1 MKRIGNIFNKIIDF
15 DNLVLADKK
24 ARLNK
29 CRRYGI
35 AKFDKDAH
43 NNLLKLQRLLI
54 EGTYKTSEYD
64 IFTIIADRGK
74 KERQIYRLPYFPDRI
89 AHHAIMNVIEPILI
103 SRFTAD
109 TYSCIKGRGIHLAA
123 RKLKHV
129 LKTDPENTKYCLK
142 LDVKKFFPSVNQDIM
157 MDAFGRIFKDKKF
170 LNLMSE
176 IIYSTDKG
184 LPIGNYISQF
194 AANLYLAAFDR
205 CIKQDLK
212 IKHYFRYCDD
222 MVLLSSS
229 KEELR
234 QALNKIKVYLSTKL
248 KLEVKPDWQIF
259 PVDSRGIDFLGYVFR
274 HDYMLLRK
282 DMKKKFYIKCHY
294 VSPIK
299 KFRSLSSY
307 WGWCKYG
314 NCFNLWK
321 VFTGT
326 NNIKELKYILLS
338 SHSYETSIQ

>member
-15 DNLVLADKK
+15 DNLILADKK

-29 CRRYGI
+29 CKRYGI
-35 AKFDKDAH
+35 HKFDRNAYS
-43 NNLLKLQRLLI
+43 NLLKLQRMFI

-74 KERQIYRLPYFPDRI
+74 KEREIYRLPYFPDRI
-89 AHHAIMNVIEPILI
+89 AHHAIMNVIEPYLVN
-103 SRFTAD
+103 RFTMD

-123 RKLKHV
+123 RKLKHI

-142 LDVKKFFPSVNQDIM
+142 LDVKKFFPSVDRDIM
-157 MDAFGRIFKDKKF
+157 MDLFRKVFKDKKF
-170 LNLMSE
+170 LELMSE

-194 AANLYLAAFDR
+194 AANLYLAWFDR
-205 CIKQDLK
+205 WIKQDLK

-222 MVLLSSS
+222 IVLLSSN
-229 KEELR
+229 KEELH
-234 QALNKIKVYLSTKL
+234 QALYKIKEYLHSNL
-248 KLEVKPDWQIF
+248 HLDVKHDWQIY
-259 PVDSRGIDFLGYVFR
+259 PVDARGIDFLGYVFR
-274 HDYMLLRK
+274 HSHVLLRK
-282 DMKKKFYIKCHY
+282 DMKKKFYIKCCY
-294 VSPIK
+294 LNPRK
-299 KFRSLSSY
+299 KFKSLSSY

-321 VFTGT
+321 KFTGT
-326 NNIKELKYILLS
+326 NNVKELKNILLS
-338 SHSYETSIQ
+338 NYSYETST